1 MLITRQR
8 LKSERRNTFAKE
20 MTKVALSSNN
30 DKRMQW
36 IDSIETDVYGTSKT
50 LGSEKEEIKCNNI
63 IKRYKTWLTLLVL

>member
-8 LKSERRNTFAKE
+8 FKSERRNAFAKE

-36 IDSIETDVYGTSKT
+36 IDSMETNAYGTSKT
-50 LGSEKEEIKCNNI
+50 LVSEKEEIKCNNI
-63 IKRYKTWLTLLVL
+63 IKRYKPWLTLLVL

>member
-20 MTKVALSSNN
+20 MTRVALSSNN

-63 IKRYKTWLTLLVL
+63 IKRYKT

>member
-8 LKSERRNTFAKE
+8 FKSERRNAFAKE

-36 IDSIETDVYGTSKT
+36 IDSMETNAYGTSKT
-50 LGSEKEEIKCNNI
+50 LVSEKEEIKCNNI
-63 IKRYKTWLTLLVL
+63 IKRYKP

>member
-20 MTKVALSSNN
+20 MTRVALSSNN

-36 IDSIETDVYGTSKT
+36 IDSIETEAYGTSKT
-50 LGSEKEEIKCNNI
+50 LVSEKKEIKCNNI
-63 IKRYKTWLTLLVL
+63 IKRYKT

>member
-36 IDSIETDVYGTSKT
+36 IDSIETEAYGTSKT
-50 LGSEKEEIKCNNI
+50 LVSEKKEIKCNNI

>member
-36 IDSIETDVYGTSKT
+36 IDSMETNAYGTSKT
-50 LGSEKEEIKCNNI
+50 LVSEKEEIKCNNI